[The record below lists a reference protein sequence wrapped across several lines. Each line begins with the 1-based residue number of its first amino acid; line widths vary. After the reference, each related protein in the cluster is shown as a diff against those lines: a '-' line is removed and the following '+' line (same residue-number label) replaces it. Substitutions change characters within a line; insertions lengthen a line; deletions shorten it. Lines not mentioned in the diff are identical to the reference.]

1 MKVNKYSLTLLVQ
14 IVFLFGQT
22 NQQILLPPTGAEL
35 QTPILYR
42 EYDTVPLALEQPIDP
57 KNYVLG
63 PGDRL
68 RINISGGV
76 FEEPITGEWSLE
88 NIDNYILVDPT
99 GNLIIPRFG
108 ALNVLGMTL
117 ADLQDEVSR
126 RAKDQIYEEAQVA
139 VNLIR
144 VRTFR
149 ILTYGAVNQPGFITV
164 TPVTRL
170 FDCLR
175 YAKGVH
181 KYAHSDLVY
190 LIRDGERTSIDLK
203 TFLVEGDLQ
212 SNPVVREGDQI
223 YVPFN
228 DEMASQ
234 ARVFTEYN
242 NNEVIVTGFVRS
254 PRRLTHIPGY
264 SARDYIAMA
273 GGILDIGNESGCRII
288 RADGSQLRRALD
300 EIVKPGDIID
310 VPEAAKSKLFKNMG
324 AIQSLTSLASLILA
338 WMAIDRTT
346 PN

>member
-1 MKVNKYSLTLLVQ
+1 MNKYFLTLLVQ

-22 NQQILLPPTGAEL
+22 NQLMPLPPSGAEL

-57 KNYVLG
+57 ENYVLG

-76 FEEPITGEWSLE
+76 FEEPITGEWALE

-164 TPVTRL
+164 TPFTRL

-175 YAKGVH
+175 
-181 KYAHSDLVY
+181 
-190 LIRDGERTSIDLK
+190 
-203 TFLVEGDLQ
+203 
-212 SNPVVREGDQI
+212 
-223 YVPFN
+223 
-228 DEMASQ
+228 
-234 ARVFTEYN
+234 
-242 NNEVIVTGFVRS
+242 
-254 PRRLTHIPGY
+254 
-264 SARDYIAMA
+264 
-273 GGILDIGNESGCRII
+273 
-288 RADGSQLRRALD
+288 
-300 EIVKPGDIID
+300 
-310 VPEAAKSKLFKNMG
+310 
-324 AIQSLTSLASLILA
+324 
-338 WMAIDRTT
+338 
-346 PN
+346 